1 MGMKIRLKTLK
12 RILKEEAI
20 SPPAAGGGGSGGLSK
35 LLDDMA
41 TQFAA
46 KMRATYPQAEEAI
59 QQEANDLKV
68 QLTAQIKASAAKIKM
83 AAGKPS

>member
-1 MGMKIRLKTLK
+1 MKIRLKTLK
-12 RILKEEAI
+12 RILREEAI
-20 SPPAAGGGGSGGLSK
+20 APPAAGGGGSGGLGK
-35 LLDDMA
+35 LLDDLS

-83 AAGKPS
+83 SAGKPS

>member
-1 MGMKIRLKTLK
+1 
-12 RILKEEAI
+12 
-20 SPPAAGGGGSGGLSK
+20 
-35 LLDDMA
+35 MA

-46 KMRATYPQAEEAI
+46 KLRASYPQAEDAI

-68 QLTAQIKASAAKIKM
+68 QLTAQIKTSAAKIKM